1 VNVLNAVFA
10 VRVYSRCCVVATAV
24 QIQLCVVGER
34 MDCHTELFGVV
45 RLSDLVV
52 IDLALGREVRDSRHG
67 PAAVYWG
74 GGKLQYESKK
84 SPLRFSDIFP
94 KRLGIFNQCLTH
106 YLHVHIYA

>member
-1 VNVLNAVFA
+1 V
-10 VRVYSRCCVVATAV
+10 
-24 QIQLCVVGER
+24 
-34 MDCHTELFGVV
+34 LFGVV

-84 SPLRFSDIFP
+84 SPLRFSNIFSQTV
-94 KRLGIFNQCLTH
+94 RNF
-106 YLHVHIYA
+106 